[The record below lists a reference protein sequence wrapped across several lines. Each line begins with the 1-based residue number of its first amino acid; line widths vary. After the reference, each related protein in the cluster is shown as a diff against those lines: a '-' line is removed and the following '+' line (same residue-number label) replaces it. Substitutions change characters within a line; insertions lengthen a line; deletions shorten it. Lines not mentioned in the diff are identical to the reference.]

1 MTLST
6 SGLRQQLRV
15 LLTLTNTE
23 IAVATT
29 RTAQARTEAVRDEL
43 TKNAENGRIR
53 AVAIDETL
61 RGLGGLP
68 ALISPLVGRTA
79 ALGKTF
85 FEQAQPLDEA
95 LLGDLALEHQLLD
108 RSRYIKALATAVNE
122 NGVVALAD
130 RLITAHTATVEWL
143 TIVLAEEALGGP
155 VALRRTPVQWIS
167 GVAARAATAPS
178 VVVAHGADRVIDTA
192 RQVPS
197 LLTGW
202 RKQAEDAGDTAA
214 QTLTEW
220 RKQAEDAGDTAAKTL
235 VAGRDAA
242 LEAAETAAR
251 DSGAPGLADSLHEI
265 RESTGTV
272 ASEDLPIADYDALNV
287 SSAVAAVKELDQPS
301 DIRLV
306 VSYEEAHKNRSGI
319 VSAAQTQLASIAK
332 DIVGVN

>member
-6 SGLRQQLRV
+6 SGLRQQLRTV
-15 LLTLTNTE
+15 LTLTNTE
-23 IAVATT
+23 IQVAET
-29 RTAQARTEAVRDEL
+29 RIAQARTEAVREEL

-53 AVAIDETL
+53 AVAIDEAL

-122 NGVVALAD
+122 NEVVALAD
-130 RLITAHTATVEWL
+130 RLITAHSATVEWL
-143 TIVLAEEALGGP
+143 TVVLAEEALGGP
-155 VALRRTPVQWIS
+155 VALRRTPVQWVS
-167 GVAARAATAPS
+167 GVAARAATIPGA
-178 VVVAHGADRVIDTA
+178 VVARGADRAIDTA
-192 RQVPS
+192 RQVPTRIS
-197 LLTGW
+197 GL
-202 RKQAEDAGDTAA
+202 RKQAEEVGETAS
-214 QTLTEW
+214 
-220 RKQAEDAGDTAAKTL
+220 KTI
-235 VAGRDAA
+235 VASRDAA
-242 LEAAETAAR
+242 LEAAEDAAR

-287 SSAVAAVKELDQPS
+287 SSAVAAVKELEQPA

-306 VSYEEAHKNRSGI
+306 VTYEEAHKNRSGI
-319 VSAAQTQLASIAK
+319 ISAAQTQLASIAK

>member
-1 MTLST
+1 MTAST
-6 SGLRQQLRV
+6 SGLRQQLRTV
-15 LLTLTNTE
+15 LTLTNTE
-23 IAVATT
+23 IQVAQT
-29 RTAQARTEAVRDEL
+29 RVAQARTEAVREEL

-53 AVAIDETL
+53 AVAIDEAL

-85 FEQAQPLDEA
+85 IEQAQPLDEA
-95 LLGDLALEHQLLD
+95 LLGDLALERQLLD
-108 RSRYIKALATAVNE
+108 RSRYIKALATAANE
-122 NGVVALAD
+122 SDVVALAD

-220 RKQAEDAGDTAAKTL
+220 RKQAEDAGETAAKTL

-272 ASEDLPIADYDALNV
+272 AAEDLPIADYDALNV
-287 SSAVAAVKELDQPS
+287 SSAVAAVKELEQPA

-306 VSYEEAHKNRSGI
+306 VTYEEAHKNRSGI
-319 VSAAQTQLASIAK
+319 ISAAQTQLASIAK